1 MLNPLNFLYG
11 LVHARRGE
19 FVLYPDKIATVPDT
33 HPLPETALP
42 PPADALPTTL
52 LGGRVRLWQPTKGYR
67 IGMDG
72 ALLAAGAAG
81 ILAERAERAVSALE
95 LGCGVGGVIL
105 SLGARCP
112 QVRAV
117 GIERDAAT
125 FALTQ
130 VNLAQAGGDHRA
142 IHGDIGAGY
151 RAFDLPRFDLVLSNP
166 PYFDDPE
173 TLRAPHELKR
183 PAWIADDGLQSWL
196 DFAQAAV
203 VDGGEIVFIHRAER
217 LGDILSGLPKC
228 GAFVIRP
235 IQPFADKDAKRVLVR
250 AKRLGKAPL
259 RLLPPLILHDDGE
272 RKHTPEVEAI
282 LRGEA
287 ELGWR

>member
-1 MLNPLNFLYG
+1 MEESASTL
-11 LVHARRGE
+11 R
-19 FVLYPDKIATVPDT
+19 PDI
-33 HPLPETALP
+33 LE
-42 PPADALPTTL
+42 TTL
-52 LGGRVRLWQPTKGYR
+52 LGGRVSLWQPAKGYR

-81 ILAERAERAVSALE
+81 IVNEGRSKAPTVLE

-105 SLGARCP
+105 SLAARCP
-112 QVRAV
+112 QVSAT

-125 FALTQ
+125 FALTER
-130 VNLAQAGGDHRA
+130 NLARSGGPHRA
-142 IHGDIGAGY
+142 IHGDIGTGY
-151 RAFDLPRFDLVLSNP
+151 RSFDLPRFDLVLSNP
-166 PYFDDPE
+166 PYFDDPD

-183 PAWIADDGLQSWL
+183 PAWIADDGLQAWL

-203 VDGGEIVFIHRAER
+203 VDGGDILFVHRADR
-217 LGDILSGLPKC
+217 LGDILGGLPKC
-228 GAFVIRP
+228 GSFIIRP
-235 IQPFADKDAKRVLVR
+235 IQPFVDKEAKRVLVR

-287 ELGWR
+287 ELGW